1 MLKFQIHHGTGREWE
16 MLPFTQS
23 HISLESDCWYYK
35 SIILLVWNRFVDCI
49 HFKRYPSERAWCVFL
64 GIRNCACNNGHF
76 WYFTWCH
83 RFIFRTSSSKSV
95 LLRWMHIWMFPM
107 NARCNCGDNR
117 SGSVLSVILFI
128 AAIILIIIGVVYAMI
143 ISYLLIWQMA
153 ARHYSRLNAQ
163 LMTRYV
169 FIF

>member
-1 MLKFQIHHGTGREWE
+1 MEQEENERCCHSPKAIFRWRVIADIIKVSFCWFGIVSLIAYILNVTHLKEHDSYFW
-16 MLPFTQS
+16 
-23 HISLESDCWYYK
+23 
-35 SIILLVWNRFVDCI
+35 
-49 HFKRYPSERAWCVFL
+49 AL
-64 GIRNCACNNGHF
+64 GIVIAIMGIFGILHGFITLFSGHRHQNLCCCDGCN
-76 WYFTWCH
+76 
-83 RFIFRTSSSKSV
+83 
-95 LLRWMHIWMFPM
+95 IWMFPM

-128 AAIILIIIGVVYAMI
+128 AAIILIIIGVVYAMV